1 MTDLTD
7 IDKRDRKKTSATQKA
22 AKKIKKYKH
31 LKREGESV
39 NYSGLNKKSKS
50 RNNDTMFIKQVPMH
64 LGDEIKKIRSIK
76 KN

>member
-7 IDKRDRKKTSATQKA
+7 IDKRDWKKTSATQKA

-39 NYSGLNKKSKS
+39 NYSVLNKKAKA
-50 RNNDTMFIKQVPMH
+50 
-64 LGDEIKKIRSIK
+64 EIMTLCL
-76 KN
+76 